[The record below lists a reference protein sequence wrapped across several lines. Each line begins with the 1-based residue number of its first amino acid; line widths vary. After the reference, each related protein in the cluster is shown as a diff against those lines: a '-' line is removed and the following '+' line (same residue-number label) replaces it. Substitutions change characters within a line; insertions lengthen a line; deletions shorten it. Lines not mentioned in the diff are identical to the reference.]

1 MSEHQP
7 PHPHPKGMPSFWR
20 STPGVLDNHRSIE
33 NLPTTADI
41 VIIGAGYSGASIVT
55 QLLRHPSYSVIP
67 ATPSRSHRF
76 LSLNLNNSAQGPPDA
91 MVCGH
96 LKPDSYAFIAKLAQE
111 YGLKAAA
118 EVADFESAN
127 AAAVTE
133 FIRQEKIDCDFV
145 VTRAIDV
152 QLSEGQHRR
161 LREGY
166 ENLVEAGVQSTRAT
180 FCAPEQYAERL
191 SGVKGAKGMFSYTA
205 GHVWP
210 YKLIHHLFADAIGQG
225 VNVQTNTSATS
236 ISRRQKQGE
245 AWVIETPRGKVH
257 AKQVIMATNTYTGS
271 LLPEYADKIIPYRG
285 AVAHIKTP
293 GTAPFPPNTYSL
305 RFADWDFDYLI
316 PRSDGSIIVGG
327 ARQAYLGDKKQWYAN
342 VDDGHVIEE
351 TRKYFDGYM
360 QRHFIG
366 WEDSEAYVAD
376 LWTGIMGYSS
386 DRLPRVGP
394 IPKRQ
399 GMYIMAGFTGHGM
412 PQVFLCA
419 KGIAD
424 MVLDGASFGNSG
436 LPSLFEETQTRLS
449 DPRNMVKEIYNSAF
463 PQAKL

>member
-7 PHPHPKGMPSFWR
+7 PYPHPKGMPSFWR
-20 STPGVLDNHRSIE
+20 STPGVLDNHRSTE

-55 QLLRHPSYSVIP
+55 QLLRHPSYPVKKPSILVLESRQLCSG
-67 ATPSRSHRF
+67 ATGR
-76 LSLNLNNSAQGPPDA
+76 NG
-91 MVCGH
+91 GH

-127 AAAVTE
+127 VAAMTE
-133 FIRQEKIDCDFV
+133 LIRQEKIDCDFV
-145 VTRAIDV
+145 VTRAVDV

-180 FCAPEQYAERL
+180 FCAPEQHAERL

-210 YKLIHHLFADAIGQG
+210 YKLIHHLFADAIEQG
-225 VNVQTNTSATS
+225 LNVQTNTSATS
-236 ISRRQKQGE
+236 ISRRQKQGG

-257 AKQVIMATNTYTGS
+257 AKQVIIATNAYTGS

-293 GTAPFPPNTYSL
+293 GTAPFLPNTYSL

-316 PRSDGSIIVGG
+316 PRPDGSIIVGG
-327 ARQAYLGDKKQWYAN
+327 ARQAYLGDKKKWYAN